1 MKNDSKYMSLSIT
14 YFTYTVSHC
23 VRKYPLLSL
32 IGLKFVV
39 IISISPLCGFR
50 TIAFDCALG
59 ICSVNTNSPQ
69 YSQLQAHLE
78 RKPTEKEKRFH
89 NIDPDV
95 MYYTLSCHI
104 LE

>member
-1 MKNDSKYMSLSIT
+1 MIPSTCRCPSRTSLTPCLI
-14 YFTYTVSHC
+14 C
-23 VRKYPLLSL
+23 AQKYPLLPL

-89 NIDPDV
+89 HIDPDV
-95 MYYTLSCHI
+95 MYYTLSFHI